1 MRRVMKNAIIT
12 FLILFLG
19 ISTIFLAYLHFFT
32 PDDRNLTGEWCA
44 ELDMTGQ
51 VAAMAYGWLRD
62 IEAVSVSLEEVEA
75 YMQDLTIQVNLTMEQ
90 TGRAE
95 GTFRCSVLPESY
107 DTCRQAAYEAFA
119 EAFRSLVAERLRMAG
134 YGDYAQG
141 EAVEALVNETF
152 GMSAAAYLMNCGP
165 SLLPSLEELQ
175 AAYDGSGTYE
185 AAEGIL
191 VRKFDTGGAAGT
203 RQEQYI
209 RKESGLIL
217 LGETGDAAADGSAE
231 YYPMIYTL
239 KQPDSLEGNG

>member
-1 MRRVMKNAIIT
+1 MRKIMKNVIFT
-12 FLILFLG
+12 FLILLLG
-19 ISTIFLAYLHFFT
+19 LYTALLTYLHFFASG
-32 PDDRNLTGEWCA
+32 DRDFSGEWTTQLA
-44 ELDMTGQ
+44 MTQQAAVTALD
-51 VAAMAYGWLRD
+51 WLQE
-62 IEAVSVSLEEVEA
+62 IEGVSVSLEEMESS
-75 YMQDLTIQVNLTMEQ
+75 MQGLTIEVSLTMEQ
-90 TGRAE
+90 TERMA
-95 GTFRCSVLPESY
+95 GTFQCGIRADSY
-107 DTCRQAAYEAFA
+107 EACRQAAYEAFA
-119 EAFRSLVAERLRMAG
+119 ESFRTLLGERLRMAG
-134 YGDYAQG
+134 YGDYAEG

-185 AAEGIL
+185 AADGIL

-217 LGETGDAAADGSAE
+217 LGDTDDAAADGSAE